1 LQPGAARASAVHTA
15 SETLGIGGVREIQ
28 RIMVG
33 FLTGAGGVAQA
44 RDPSRRRDDDGSS
57 MASYGSILRQD
68 RKEKPLLGSIV
79 SCSR

>member
-1 LQPGAARASAVHTA
+1 
-15 SETLGIGGVREIQ
+15 
-28 RIMVG
+28 MVG